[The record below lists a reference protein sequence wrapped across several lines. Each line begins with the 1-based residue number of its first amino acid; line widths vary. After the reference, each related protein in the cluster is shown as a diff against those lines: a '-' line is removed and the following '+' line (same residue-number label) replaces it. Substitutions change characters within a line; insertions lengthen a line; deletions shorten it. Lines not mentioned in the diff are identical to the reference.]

1 MNTAQARGPERR
13 VVLLPPSSFTLPSR
27 AKGVTTH
34 PLVPDELEVLA
45 STSTHPASTPR
56 TSLESEKRVASS
68 PSSAT
73 SLSSR
78 CSEDKE
84 DAAGEGDVDEE
95 EEIDEEQ
102 NDEEC
107 KPDKR
112 EEAARSILLSQ
123 LKDEGNLQE
132 RIAAMKNILQEFQD
146 VKVAYSDKKKQRDQ
160 LSAWVQEQIER
171 LGPNHQ
177 DDELLQ
183 TEQCL
188 HELTEEVHKISER
201 ITKTRPL
208 VEEVAMNIRELIHKT
223 GLG

>member
-1 MNTAQARGPERR
+1 MSSHTLFSDSSKATLTNGQQVLVAAPVSKPVQKPSIPTLMNTAQERGPERR

-34 PLVPDELEVLA
+34 PPVPDELEVLA

-78 CSEDKE
+78 GSEDKE
-84 DAAGEGDVDEE
+84 DAVGEGDVDEE
-95 EEIDEEQ
+95 EEIDEERD
-102 NDEEC
+102 DEEC

-146 VKVAYSDKKKQRDQ
+146 VKVAYRYICHFAFS
-160 LSAWVQEQIER
+160 
-171 LGPNHQ
+171 
-177 DDELLQ
+177 
-183 TEQCL
+183 
-188 HELTEEVHKISER
+188 
-201 ITKTRPL
+201 
-208 VEEVAMNIRELIHKT
+208 
-223 GLG
+223 